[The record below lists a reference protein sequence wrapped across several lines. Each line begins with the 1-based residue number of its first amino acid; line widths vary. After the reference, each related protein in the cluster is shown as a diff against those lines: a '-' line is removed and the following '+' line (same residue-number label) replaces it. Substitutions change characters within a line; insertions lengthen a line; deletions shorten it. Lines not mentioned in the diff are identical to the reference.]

1 VLALSQQ
8 DQSGW
13 VEIGETSWDWRV
25 RRSTPALLYFG
36 DGWRAKTVAAQHD
49 LHLDTAYER
58 RKDWLAAGFVS
69 LTNKHRCG
77 AACSWARRS
86 VSNAMYGPQRASW

>member
-8 DQSGW
+8 DQSRR

-25 RRSTPALLYFG
+25 RRSAPALLYFG

-77 AACSWARRS
+77 VAC
-86 VSNAMYGPQRASW
+86 